1 MRIISGKLK
10 GRRINPPKNLPVRPT
25 TDMGKEAL
33 FNVLNHHFNL
43 SELTI
48 LDLFAGTGNISY
60 EFASRGAESVVS
72 VDGDYGCVN
81 FIKKTAKEF
90 DLNILPL
97 KADVFKFI
105 DKHQSTYDIIFADP
119 PYDFTQEQ
127 FEKIVSDIL
136 SKGILADDGMLIIEH
151 SKFTKL
157 EQMENFSF
165 QKSYGGSVFTFFEFE
180 QEESDDDEEE
190 DYDEDEEYDDDF
202 ETEED

>member
-25 TDMGKEAL
+25 TDMSKESL
-33 FNVLNHHFNL
+33 FNILNNHFNF

-60 EFASRGAESVVS
+60 EFASRGAESIVS
-72 VDGDYGCVN
+72 VDGDYGCVS

-90 DLNILPL
+90 ELEINPI
-97 KADVFKFI
+97 KSDVFKFLER
-105 DKHQSTYDIIFADP
+105 HQGTYDIIFADP

-127 FEKIVSDIL
+127 FEKIVLDIFAQELL
-136 SKGILADDGMLIIEH
+136 SEEGMLVVEH

-157 EQMENFSF
+157 EHLPNFSF
-165 QKSYGGSVFTFFEFE
+165 EKSYGGSVFTFFEFE
-180 QEESDDDEEE
+180 HEESDEDETE
-190 DYDEDEEYDDDF
+190 DYEDEFD
-202 ETEED
+202 TEED